1 VTSCFSFTFT
11 RKTLAELFGNI
22 TDNLYHPPRN
32 WTVVLRSHLNKSLSI
47 DGLIHEA
54 KLSKPKSFLTHP
66 HPECSCTTSS
76 PSLAQYKDLEE
87 CPDWMVHDLA
97 LVSTKFNSQSD
108 EEDAD
113 LLEDYLESD
122 PDPDKGDSTRG
133 SEQDEEMDPDD

>member
-1 VTSCFSFTFT
+1 
-11 RKTLAELFGNI
+11 
-22 TDNLYHPPRN
+22 
-32 WTVVLRSHLNKSLSI
+32 
-47 DGLIHEA
+47 
-54 KLSKPKSFLTHP
+54 
-66 HPECSCTTSS
+66 
-76 PSLAQYKDLEE
+76 
-87 CPDWMVHDLA
+87 MVHDLA